1 MHSKTQDDKAPIFNI
16 SLNLEYSF
24 DYTRFN
30 EPSLESTA
38 KATLGNFFG
47 FVRQSFDGLLQVGH
61 SLENFYL
68 KCLSKCPD
76 GKKVFEEWLKS
87 DDFGSSRYIATSA
100 MEIWA
105 WFKKLPGKIQHLIRQ
120 NVQKWSVSAL
130 RQLTKVS
137 NDLLKEL
144 VGTGKKTAQQVKSG
158 GGSRKGGNVSSPSSA
173 PLKNSRTPEQAPEL
187 FTAAQVQEKI
197 AEALAQ
203 RDREKAEEEQ
213 ARYIE
218 VGDAA
223 RQAVKRELIAAEQYA
238 SSMAQAKQAL
248 LEQLAVK
255 EQELQSVRALQI
267 RNEQLEQRVTELEKA
282 LEGASANNWNNT
294 FTTQAAKVI
303 NSDLEKTIAPLSS
316 EVERLQNLV
325 KCKEQELLELQT
337 QNEKQQE
344 ELVILQQSSVQV
356 SENILTEFGEIGEQ
370 LGWAGW
376 SRRGYRAASG
386 MLHTGINSITAFVAD
401 LSSQLTYQQE
411 MAF

>member
-1 MHSKTQDDKAPIFNI
+1 MHSITQDDKAPSINL

-24 DYTRFN
+24 DYTQFN

-38 KATLGNFFG
+38 KVTLGNFFG

-68 KCLSKCPD
+68 DCLSKCRD
-76 GKKVFEEWLKS
+76 GKKVFSEWLNS

-100 MEIWA
+100 MSIWA
-105 WFKKLPGKIQHLIRQ
+105 WFNKLPAKIQHIVRQ

-137 NDLLKEL
+137 NDLVKEL
-144 VGTGKKTAQQVKSG
+144 VGTGKQTAQQVKSK
-158 GGSRKGGNVSSPSSA
+158 GSSRNGGNFSTPSTP
-173 PLKNSRTPEQAPEL
+173 PLKTSRTPSEAPEL
-187 FTAAQVQEKI
+187 FTAAQVEEKI

-203 RDREKAEEEQ
+203 RDREEAEKKQ
-213 ARYIE
+213 GLYIE
-218 VGDAA
+218 IRDAA
-223 RQAVKRELIAAEQYA
+223 QQEVKRELKAAEQYA
-238 SSMAQAKQAL
+238 LSMAQAKQAL
-248 LEQLAVK
+248 LEQLAAK

-267 RNEQLEQRVTELEKA
+267 KNQQLEQRVAELEKA

-303 NSDLEKTIAPLSS
+303 NSDLEKTIAPLSL

-325 KCKEQELLELQT
+325 KSKEQELLERIA
-337 QNEKQQE
+337 QNSEQQE
-344 ELVILQQSSVQV
+344 ELVILRQSSVQE
-356 SENILTEFGEIGEQ
+356 SEKILAKFGEIGEQ

-386 MLHTGINSITAFVAD
+386 MLHTGLNAIAAFVAD
-401 LSSQLTYQQE
+401 LSSQLSYQEE